1 MLERKSKRTSAVIKR
16 RLLEEKLEKRRVDAE
31 NRIQKAR
38 LKTIQRSEFAQE
50 AARLRKI
57 NKNIFCGNL
66 LSETENC
73 DQSPENSS
81 LEWDHSGDTP
91 PSFLSCQSETSDADQ
106 IVRKVI
112 EEIIELDESLDLS
125 DTEKCLTSR

>member
-1 MLERKSKRTSAVIKR
+1 M
-16 RLLEEKLEKRRVDAE
+16 
-31 NRIQKAR
+31 
-38 LKTIQRSEFAQE
+38 
-50 AARLRKI
+50 
-57 NKNIFCGNL
+57 

-106 IVRKVI
+106 IVRKVL
-112 EEIIELDESLDLS
+112 EEIIELDDSLSLDLT
-125 DTEKCLTSR
+125 DTEESYENLNARRKTSTDNNVSKQQLKHNDHFILTQIKT